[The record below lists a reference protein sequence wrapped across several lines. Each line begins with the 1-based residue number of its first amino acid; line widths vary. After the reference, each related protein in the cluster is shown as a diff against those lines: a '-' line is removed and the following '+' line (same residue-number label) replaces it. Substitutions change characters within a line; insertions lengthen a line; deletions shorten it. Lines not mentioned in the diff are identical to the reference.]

1 MASKRGSS
9 TPIAARRAAA
19 AGPSSDE
26 NAKSARGAATKSS
39 MIAKRPSVVATGSA
53 WPASTTIQM
62 ASSRTNRRMS
72 AMTWPLG
79 VSSADRQPPPT
90 AVPATLPVT
99 MPFRKRT
106 RSAPVATASSRPVSL
121 RRTASRARAPTSL
134 VRVTFSS

>member
-1 MASKRGSS
+1 MRAIQTSPVSVVTWVLANSGAAAIAFAS

-53 WPASTTIQM
+53 WPASTTIQI

-72 AMTWPLG
+72 AMT
-79 VSSADRQPPPT
+79 
-90 AVPATLPVT
+90 
-99 MPFRKRT
+99 
-106 RSAPVATASSRPVSL
+106 
-121 RRTASRARAPTSL
+121 
-134 VRVTFSS
+134 